1 MKCPNCKKD
10 FAAGVEAAY
19 RCGYDDGHKV
29 GYDKALQRQKAYIN
43 KLKETNSHLW
53 DEILR
58 DESNDPVYGIS
69 ISLNTALYLID
80 TLQKNRKNKLFSARV
95 IKYLQKQIDT
105 INRDVLERLC
115 KYIPDKL

>member
-10 FAAGVEAAY
+10 FEAGVKAAY
-19 RCGYDDGHKV
+19 HCGYDDGYKV
-29 GYDKALQRQKAYIN
+29 GYDKAMQRQKAFIN
-43 KLKETNSHLW
+43 KSKEANSHLW

-80 TLQKNRKNKLFSARV
+80 TLKKNQKNKRFSARV
-95 IKYLQKQIDT
+95 IKYLKKQINT
-105 INRDVLERLC
+105 IDRDVLVRLC
-115 KYIPDKL
+115 KYIPDKY